1 MTVSGYIEEKIEIP
15 KDVHASLEN
24 GIITL
29 KGKNGQLSRNF
40 SHPKVKLTIVDDHVI
55 VSSEMPK
62 VREKAIVGTYG
73 AHVRNMIVGVTIGY
87 EYKMKIVYSHFPIK
101 AAVKGTK
108 FSIENFLGEKAPRSA
123 NIIGETKVH
132 VAGAEVLLTGADL
145 EQVSQTA
152 ANIERATKIR
162 GFDPRVFQ
170 DGIYI
175 TEKAGRPI

>member
-15 KDVHASLEN
+15 KDVKITLEN

-29 KGKNGQLSRNF
+29 KVKNVHLSRNF
-40 SHPKVKLTIVDDHVI
+40 SHPKVKLAIVDNHVI

-62 VREKAIVGTYG
+62 VREKAIVGTYV
-73 AHVRNMIVGVTIGY
+73 AHIRNMIVGVTIGY
-87 EYKMKIVYSHFPIK
+87 EYKMKNVYSHFPIK
-101 AAVKGTK
+101 AAVKGNK
-108 FSIENFLGEKAPRSA
+108 FSIENFLGEKAARSA
-123 NIIGETKVH
+123 NIIGDTKVK
-132 VAGAEVLLTGADL
+132 VAGAEVVLTGADL

-152 ANIERATKIR
+152 ANIERATKIK

>member
-15 KDVHASLEN
+15 KDVKVTVEN
-24 GIITL
+24 GIIAL

-40 SHPKVKLTIVDDHVI
+40 SHPKVKLTIADNHVI

-62 VREKAIVGTYG
+62 VREKAIVGTFA

-101 AAVKGTK
+101 AAVKGNK

-123 NIIGETKVH
+123 NIIGETKVK

-152 ANIERATKIR
+152 ANIERATRIR

-175 TEKAGRPI
+175 TEKAGRAI

>member
-1 MTVSGYIEEKIEIP
+1 MTVSGYIE
-15 KDVHASLEN
+15 DVKVTLDN
-24 GIITL
+24 GVISL

-40 SHPKVKLTIVDDHVI
+40 SHPKVKLSIVDNHVI

-123 NIIGETKVH
+123 NIIGETKIK
-132 VAGAEVLLTGADL
+132 VAGAEVVLTGSDL

-175 TEKAGRPI
+175 TEKAGRSI

>member
-15 KDVHASLEN
+15 KDVKITLEN

-40 SHPKVKLTIVDDHVI
+40 SHPKVVLSIADNHVI

-62 VREKAIVGTYG
+62 VREKAIVGTFG

-101 AAVKGTK
+101 AAVKGNK
-108 FSIENFLGEKAPRSA
+108 FSIENFLGEKAARSA
-123 NIIGETKVH
+123 NIIGETKVK
-132 VAGAEVLLTGADL
+132 VAGAEVVLTGSDL

-152 ANIERATKIR
+152 ANIESATKIK

>member
-1 MTVSGYIEEKIEIP
+1 MTVSGYIEDKIEIP
-15 KDVHASLEN
+15 EDVKVTLEN
-24 GIITL
+24 GIITF
-29 KGKNGQLSRNF
+29 KAKNGQLSRNF
-40 SHPKVKLTIVDDHVI
+40 SHPKVKLTIADNHVV

-73 AHVRNMIVGVTIGY
+73 AHIRNMIVGVTIGY

-123 NIIGETKVH
+123 NIIGETKVK

-175 TEKAGRPI
+175 TEKAGRSI

>member
-15 KDVHASLEN
+15 KDVKITVEN
-24 GIITL
+24 GIISL

-40 SHPKVKLTIVDDHVI
+40 SHPKVKITIVDNHVI

-62 VREKAIVGTYG
+62 VREKAIVGTFA
-73 AHVRNMIVGVTIGY
+73 AHVSNMIVGVTHGY

-101 AAVKGTK
+101 AAVKGNK
-108 FSIENFLGEKAPRSA
+108 FLIENFLGEKAPRSA
-123 NIIGETKVH
+123 NIIGETKIKVN
-132 VAGAEVLLTGADL
+132 GADVELSGADL

-152 ANIERATKIR
+152 ANIERATKIK

-175 TEKAGRPI
+175 TEKAGRAI

>member
-15 KDVHASLEN
+15 SDVKVSLEN

-40 SHPKVKLTIVDDHVI
+40 SHPKVKLAIVDNHVI

-62 VREKAIVGTYG
+62 VREKAIVGTYA
-73 AHVRNMIVGVTIGY
+73 AHVSNMIVGVTIGY

-101 AAVKGTK
+101 AAVKGNK
-108 FSIENFLGEKAPRSA
+108 FSIENFLGEKAARSA
-123 NIIGETKVH
+123 NIIGETKIKVT
-132 VAGAEVLLTGADL
+132 GAELLLTGADL

>member
-15 KDVHASLEN
+15 KDVKASLEN

-29 KGKNGQLSRNF
+29 KGKNGHLSRNF
-40 SHPKVKLTIVDDHVI
+40 SHPKVKLSIADNHVI
-55 VSSEMPK
+55 VASEMPK
-62 VREKAIVGTYG
+62 VREKAIVGTFA
-73 AHVRNMIVGVTIGY
+73 AHVKNMIVGVTIGY

-101 AAVKGTK
+101 AAVKGNK

-123 NIIGETKVH
+123 NIIGETKVK
-132 VAGAEVLLTGADL
+132 VAGAEVVLTGADL

-175 TEKAGRPI
+175 TEKAGRSI

>member
-1 MTVSGYIEEKIEIP
+1 MTVSGYIEDKIEIP
-15 KDVHASLEN
+15 KDVKVSLEN
-24 GIITL
+24 GVITL

-40 SHPKVKLTIVDDHVI
+40 SHPKVKMTIVDNHVI

-62 VREKAIVGTYG
+62 VREKAIVGTFG

-101 AAVKGTK
+101 AAVKGNK
-108 FSIENFLGEKAPRSA
+108 FSIENFLGEKAARSA
-123 NIIGETKVH
+123 NIIGETKVK
-132 VAGAEVLLTGADL
+132 VAGADVLLTGADL

-175 TEKAGRPI
+175 TEKAGRSI

>member
-15 KDVHASLEN
+15 KDVKVTLEK
-24 GIITL
+24 GLITL
-29 KGKNGQLSRNF
+29 KGKNGHLSRNF
-40 SHPKVKLTIVDDHVI
+40 SHPKVKLAIVDNHVI

-101 AAVKGTK
+101 AAVKGNK
-108 FSIENFLGEKAPRSA
+108 FSIENFLGEKAARSA
-123 NIIGETKVH
+123 NIIGETKVK
-132 VAGAEVLLTGADL
+132 VAGAEVVLTGADL